1 MTKMAAMPIYG
12 KNPSKIIF
20 SETNR
25 LISRKLGV
33 RHRWLKYSNVYI
45 NHDPVMTLTKF
56 MARSTWVA
64 CASELGKLLKCHLK
78 EKANRKLA
86 NGQNIEDSEKRKW
99 PKGLSA
105 PALELNTIIFK
116 HVYWYMQ
123 LISGERLQ
131 DHWSSGSGDAKMDSP
146 GHSAQYCTYTMM
158 EYNSK
163 DILAC
168 EILDKRMTNLK
179 SAVMEKEGLRRCL
192 KKLIG
197 AGIKIRELCTDG
209 STSIAAMISKFL
221 NIKFPKST
229 LQHLHTSYFSYI
241 YKLNKP
247 KYFQKYGKKEV
258 YLNVFQGN
266 I

>member
-1 MTKMAAMPIYG
+1 MYINNLGHMTKMAAMPIYG

-25 LISRKLGV
+25 LISRKLGM

-99 PKGLSA
+99 PKGLPA

-131 DHWSSGSGDAKMDSP
+131 DHWSSGLKCWNDVDKKSQIFKHEKNENLIMLDVLF
-146 GHSAQYCTYTMM
+146 TYLFH
-158 EYNSK
+158 K
-163 DILAC
+163 D
-168 EILDKRMTNLK
+168 R
-179 SAVMEKEGLRRCL
+179 
-192 KKLIG
+192 
-197 AGIKIRELCTDG
+197 KI
-209 STSIAAMISKFL
+209 
-221 NIKFPKST
+221 P
-229 LQHLHTSYFSYI
+229 
-241 YKLNKP
+241 
-247 KYFQKYGKKEV
+247 
-258 YLNVFQGN
+258 VF
-266 I
+266 

>member
-1 MTKMAAMPIYG
+1 MYINNLGHMTKMAAMPIYG

-116 HVYWYMQ
+116 HVYWCMQ

-131 DHWSSGSGDAKMDSP
+131 DHWSSGFPLILFCQPILRKMDFKEKILSLN
-146 GHSAQYCTYTMM
+146 TY
-158 EYNSK
+158 
-163 DILAC
+163 
-168 EILDKRMTNLK
+168 
-179 SAVMEKEGLRRCL
+179 
-192 KKLIG
+192 
-197 AGIKIRELCTDG
+197 KIRG
-209 STSIAAMISKFL
+209 K
-221 NIKFPKST
+221 NNNN
-229 LQHLHTSYFSYI
+229 
-241 YKLNKP
+241 NKIVLSDT
-247 KYFQKYGKKEV
+247 K
-258 YLNVFQGN
+258 

>member
-12 KNPSKIIF
+12 KNPSKII

-131 DHWSSGSGDAKMDSP
+131 DHWSSGSRVVFSLTAAYISRFFFCNYENNRAVEVVGSFKI
-146 GHSAQYCTYTMM
+146 Q
-158 EYNSK
+158 
-163 DILAC
+163 AC
-168 EILDKRMTNLK
+168 V
-179 SAVMEKEGLRRCL
+179 ACFFF
-192 KKLIG
+192 
-197 AGIKIRELCTDG
+197 CF
-209 STSIAAMISKFL
+209 FL
-221 NIKFPKST
+221 NPC
-229 LQHLHTSYFSYI
+229 L
-241 YKLNKP
+241 
-247 KYFQKYGKKEV
+247 FQKKILQNDSK
-258 YLNVFQGN
+258 NTN
-266 I
+266 A